1 LDDFCLDSCTGQNS
15 VYFGWKQRFAGLFS
29 VFKRIFTSANNWI
42 AIVTNRLSLALFNQ
56 IYIMKFIVSSSALL
70 KQLQQISGVI
80 NANTVLPILEDFLF
94 EIEKNKLTV
103 VATDLE
109 TVMKIHMDIEA
120 KDSGKVCIPA
130 KILMDSLK
138 NIPEQPLTFHID
150 KNFGVE
156 ITSDNGKYKVMGEN
170 PDNFP
175 KEPVADDANSFTMTS
190 SGLVTA
196 INKSIFAVSNDDL
209 RPAMTG
215 VFFELDKKSIT
226 FVATDAHRL
235 VRYSLTDVKCPQKHN
250 FIVPKKP
257 LNLLKSAL
265 PDNEDE
271 LTVSYNNNHLFVVH
285 GGTELVCRLIDAR
298 FPDYKVVI
306 PTDNP
311 YKMIVNRAD
320 FQNAL
325 RRVSVFSNKSTN
337 QVALTISGSQLQLAA
352 QDVDFSFEGNERMAC
367 QYDGEDLQIA
377 FNAKFL
383 IEMLNGTDTDEVNM
397 ELSTPTK
404 AGIIKPSEQAE
415 NEDLLMLVMPLML
428 NN

>member
-1 LDDFCLDSCTGQNS
+1 
-15 VYFGWKQRFAGLFS
+15 
-29 VFKRIFTSANNWI
+29 
-42 AIVTNRLSLALFNQ
+42 
-56 IYIMKFIVSSSALL
+56 MKFIVSATQLL
-70 KQLQQISGVI
+70 KHLQQISGVI

-94 EIEKNKLTV
+94 EIEKNKLTI

-109 TVMKIHMDIEA
+109 TVMKISMDIEA

-130 KILMDSLK
+130 KILLDSLK
-138 NIPEQPLTFHID
+138 NIPEQPLTFNID
-150 KNFGVE
+150 KNFGIE

-175 KEPVADDANSFTMTS
+175 KEPAADAANSFTMS
-190 SGLVTA
+190 SSALATA
-196 INKSIFAVSNDDL
+196 ISKCLFAVSNDDL

-215 VFFELDKKSIT
+215 VFFELSQKGIT
-226 FVATDAHRL
+226 CVATDAHRL
-235 VRYSLTDVKCPQKHN
+235 VRYTKLDVSCPEIHT

-265 PDNEDE
+265 PANSDE
-271 LTVSYNNNHLFVVH
+271 LQISYNSNHLFVKH
-285 GGTELVCRLIDAR
+285 AGTELVCRLIDAR

-306 PTDNP
+306 PNDNP
-311 YKMIVNRAD
+311 YKLSVNRND

-325 RRVSVFSNKSTN
+325 KRVSVFSNKSTN
-337 QVALTISGSQLQLAA
+337 QVALTITGSELQLAA

-383 IEMLNGTDTDEVNM
+383 IEMLNAADTDDIVI

-404 AGIIKPSEQAE
+404 AGIIKPSEQADE
-415 NEDLLMLVMPLML
+415 EILLMLVMPLML
-428 NN
+428 NS

>member
-1 LDDFCLDSCTGQNS
+1 
-15 VYFGWKQRFAGLFS
+15 
-29 VFKRIFTSANNWI
+29 
-42 AIVTNRLSLALFNQ
+42 
-56 IYIMKFIVSSSALL
+56 MKFIVSSSQLL
-70 KQLQQISGVI
+70 KHLQQISGVI

-109 TVMKIHMDIEA
+109 TVMKIHLDIEA
-120 KDSGKVCIPA
+120 KDSGKVCIPS
-130 KILMDSLK
+130 KILLDSLK
-138 NIPEQPLTFHID
+138 NIAEQPLTFNID
-150 KNFGVE
+150 KNFGIE

-175 KEPVADDANSFTMTS
+175 KEPVADSATSFTMPS
-190 SGLVTA
+190 SALVTA
-196 INKSIFAVSNDDL
+196 INKSLFAVSSDDL

-215 VFFELDKKSIT
+215 VYFELDTKGIT
-226 FVATDAHRL
+226 CVATDAHRL
-235 VRYSLTDVKCPQKHN
+235 VRYKRTDVSCPKTDT

-265 PDNEDE
+265 PQNEDK
-271 LTVSYNNNHLFVVH
+271 LQISYNGNHLFVKH

-311 YKMIVNRAD
+311 YKLTINKND
-320 FQNAL
+320 FQSAL

-337 QVALTISGSQLQLAA
+337 QVALNISGSELHLAA

-383 IEMLNGTDTDEVNM
+383 IEMLNAADSDEVVI

-404 AGIIKPSEQAE
+404 AGIIKPTDADE
-415 NEDLLMLVMPLML
+415 NEELLMLVMPLML

>member
-1 LDDFCLDSCTGQNS
+1 
-15 VYFGWKQRFAGLFS
+15 
-29 VFKRIFTSANNWI
+29 
-42 AIVTNRLSLALFNQ
+42 
-56 IYIMKFIVSSSALL
+56 
-70 KQLQQISGVI
+70 VI

-94 EIEKNKLTV
+94 EVEQGKLTV

-109 TVMKIHMDIEA
+109 TVMRIRMDIEA
-120 KDSGKVCIPA
+120 KESGRVCIPA

-138 NIPEQPLTFHID
+138 NIADQPLTFTID
-150 KNFGVE
+150 KNFGIE

-175 KEPVADDANSFTMTS
+175 KEPAADDTTSFTMTAT
-190 SGLVTA
+190 GLVTA
-196 INKSIFAVSNDDL
+196 INKTLFAVSNDDL

-215 VFFELDKKSIT
+215 VFFELNKDFIQ

-235 VRYSLTDVKCPQKHN
+235 VRYKRTDVSCPKQDS

-271 LTVSYNNNHLFVVH
+271 ITVSYNSNHLFVKH
-285 GGTELVCRLIDAR
+285 GTTQMSCRLIDAR

-306 PTDNP
+306 PADNP
-311 YKMIVNRAD
+311 YKMIVGKSD
-320 FQNAL
+320 FQSAL

-337 QVALTISGSQLQLAA
+337 QVALNISGSELQLAA
-352 QDVDFSFEGNERMAC
+352 QDVDFSFEGNERMKC
-367 QYDGEDLQIA
+367 QYDGEDLTIA
-377 FNAKFL
+377 FNARFL
-383 IEMLNGTDTDEVNM
+383 IEMLNAANSDEVRL

-404 AGIIKPSEQAE
+404 AGIIKPMDIDDH
-415 NEDLLMLVMPLML
+415 EDVLMLVMPLML
-428 NN
+428 NQ

>member
-1 LDDFCLDSCTGQNS
+1 
-15 VYFGWKQRFAGLFS
+15 
-29 VFKRIFTSANNWI
+29 
-42 AIVTNRLSLALFNQ
+42 
-56 IYIMKFIVSSSALL
+56 MKFIASSNQLL
-70 KQLQQISGVI
+70 KHLQQISGVI
-80 NANTVLPILEDFLF
+80 NTNTVLPILEDFLF
-94 EIEKNKLTV
+94 EIENNKLTI

-109 TVMKIHMDIEA
+109 TMMKIHMDIEA
-120 KDSGKVCIPA
+120 KESGRVCIPA
-130 KILMDSLK
+130 KILLDSLK
-138 NIPEQPLTFHID
+138 NIPEQPLTFNID
-150 KNFGVE
+150 ASFGVE

-175 KEPVADDANSFTMTS
+175 KEPAVEDASAFKMPS
-190 SGLVTA
+190 SALVNA
-196 INKSIFAVSNDDL
+196 INKCLFAVSNDDL

-215 VFFELDKKSIT
+215 VFFDLSPNGIT
-226 FVATDAHRL
+226 SVATDAHRL
-235 VRYSLTDVKCPQKHN
+235 VRYTRTDVECPEAAS

-257 LNLLKSAL
+257 LNLLRNVL
-265 PDNEDE
+265 PMSDE
-271 LTVSYNNNHLFVVH
+271 LLDISYNENHLFVKH

-311 YKMIVNRAD
+311 YKLTVVKND

-337 QVALTISGSQLQLAA
+337 QVALTITGSELQLAA

-367 QYDGEDLQIA
+367 QFDGEDLQIA
-377 FNAKFL
+377 FNAKFM
-383 IEMLNGTDTDEVNM
+383 IEILSAADTNEVVI

-404 AGIIKPSEQAE
+404 AGIIKPTESGD
-415 NEDLLMLVMPLML
+415 NEELLMLVMPLML

>member
-1 LDDFCLDSCTGQNS
+1 
-15 VYFGWKQRFAGLFS
+15 
-29 VFKRIFTSANNWI
+29 
-42 AIVTNRLSLALFNQ
+42 
-56 IYIMKFIVSSSALL
+56 MKFIVSSSALL
-70 KQLQQISGVI
+70 KHLQQISGVI

-94 EIEKNKLTV
+94 DIHKNKLTV
-103 VATDLE
+103 IATDLE
-109 TVMKIHMDIEA
+109 TVMKVELDIEA

-138 NIPEQPLTFHID
+138 NIPDQPLTFTIE
-150 KNFGVE
+150 KNFAIE

-175 KEPVADDANSFTMTS
+175 KEPTADDATAFTMTS
-190 SGLVTA
+190 SALVTA
-196 INKSIFAVSNDDL
+196 INKTLFSVSNDDL

-215 VFFELDKKSIT
+215 VYFELGKDSVN

-235 VRYSLTDVKCPQKHN
+235 VRYQRKEVKAGKTDN

-271 LTVSYNNNHLFVVH
+271 LKISYNGNHLFVSH
-285 GGTELVCRLIDAR
+285 GTTQLVCRLIDAR

-306 PTDNP
+306 PVDNP
-311 YKMIVNRAD
+311 YTMSVSRSD

-337 QVALTISGSQLQLAA
+337 QVVLSITGSELQLAS
-352 QDVDFSFEGNERMAC
+352 QDVDFSFEGNERMRC
-367 QYDGEDLQIA
+367 RYEGEDMQIA

-383 IEMLNGTDTDEVNM
+383 IEMLNATDSDEVKM

-404 AGIIKPSEQAE
+404 AGIIKPAEQDAD
-415 NEDLLMLVMPLML
+415 EDQLMLVMPLML